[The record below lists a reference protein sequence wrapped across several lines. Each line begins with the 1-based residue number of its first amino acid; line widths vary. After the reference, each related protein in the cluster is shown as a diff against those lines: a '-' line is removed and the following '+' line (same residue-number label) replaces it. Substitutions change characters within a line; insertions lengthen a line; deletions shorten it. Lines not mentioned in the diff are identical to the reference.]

1 MFWILP
7 NCHVPISNTKQCVIN
22 FFLKLAESENQ
33 LGALQFVY
41 EYMATAIITVSYI
54 IVPIIFNLLVR
65 LEQYRPTVVIN
76 ITMIRY
82 LT

>member
-1 MFWILP
+1 
-7 NCHVPISNTKQCVIN
+7 
-22 FFLKLAESENQ
+22 
-33 LGALQFVY
+33 
-41 EYMATAIITVSYI
+41 MATAIITVSYI

-82 LT
+82 LTWHCWLSNFEKNERVIPVSFGLMKDGLFSRKENEDLSLKCH